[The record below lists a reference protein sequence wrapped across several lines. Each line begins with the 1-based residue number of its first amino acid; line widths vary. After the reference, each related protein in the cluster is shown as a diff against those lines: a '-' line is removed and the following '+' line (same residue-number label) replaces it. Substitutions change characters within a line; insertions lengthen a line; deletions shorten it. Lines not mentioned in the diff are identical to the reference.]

1 MLSGACGNYF
11 PREVT
16 IFFSCPSPP
25 AYYCWRSPSAIPAS
39 LGRGWPS
46 CQERQE
52 LWAISLAST
61 RAQPGPANEKPDR
74 GQHLL
79 SERPGSGR
87 APAGLRP
94 GSDRAPTG
102 LRPRSHG
109 APAGLGEPAEQEN
122 QLWSLRCSRLGQF
135 WEHRKE
141 VFFSISC
148 RSFCD
153 GDGSKLRAASLV
165 KLYM

>member
-1 MLSGACGNYF
+1 MPYLPAWGEVDHHARRGKSCERFPLPPLELS
-11 PREVT
+11 
-16 IFFSCPSPP
+16 
-25 AYYCWRSPSAIPAS
+25 
-39 LGRGWPS
+39 
-46 CQERQE
+46 
-52 LWAISLAST
+52 
-61 RAQPGPANEKPDR
+61 R
-74 GQHLL
+74 GQQTR
-79 SERPGSGR
+79 SQTEGSICSASGR